1 MARRQES
8 EHGRRGGG
16 SAFDGRRRP
25 PALLAAHGDAAQ
37 IDHRVFDDASAH
49 PAGRAP
55 RPLPRPLLHP
65 SRHAEQVDGALR
77 RLRQFPVPVQARDVL
92 DGGAAI
98 LHLRHHRRHLQS
110 AHRLHRRAL
119 RAQRPEPRPAQVARH
134 AVGALGD
141 PAGDEL
147 SRLAMAVRS
156 FLQRVQLALAPGQHR
171 SRCLD
176 RRRQLGA
183 LLRHSGQCLDRRAV
197 LHDHVSGGA
206 EIGSR
211 AALRGGGDRRRQL
224 VAAHV
229 VRDAAHDAQHHGHHR
244 AVFPDRDLRQF
255 RHRAHPDRGRA
266 DRSHARVRHLGVLD
280 RHSGQRHSARRQR
293 LAVHGA
299 RHPSPRERNVMTAAA
314 ITTANAPARKRRYG
328 SMSRDRRWALR
339 WSYFFLT
346 VFAIFFLMPP
356 VYMLITSLKTSA
368 EISAATNPWWV
379 YHPTLGNYVELL
391 TSSQYLT
398 FFRNSALVSVIV
410 VAITMLI
417 SVPAA
422 FALSRMRFWG
432 SAALATGIFLTYLI
446 PETLLFI
453 PLFKMFALVNEY
465 TGIQLINRWWV
476 LLLLYPTLTVPFC
489 TWIMIG
495 YFASIPKELDEA
507 ALMDGANYRQI
518 LTRVFIPV
526 ALPGLIAATIF
537 AFTVSWAQFLYP
549 LAFTTSA
556 DQLVLPVGIVTSLIK
571 GDVFNWGQI
580 MTGALLGAA
589 PPLIIYAF
597 LMDYYIAG
605 LTAGATK
612 G

>member
-1 MARRQES
+1 
-8 EHGRRGGG
+8 
-16 SAFDGRRRP
+16 
-25 PALLAAHGDAAQ
+25 
-37 IDHRVFDDASAH
+37 
-49 PAGRAP
+49 
-55 RPLPRPLLHP
+55 
-65 SRHAEQVDGALR
+65 
-77 RLRQFPVPVQARDVL
+77 
-92 DGGAAI
+92 
-98 LHLRHHRRHLQS
+98 
-110 AHRLHRRAL
+110 
-119 RAQRPEPRPAQVARH
+119 
-134 AVGALGD
+134 
-141 PAGDEL
+141 
-147 SRLAMAVRS
+147 
-156 FLQRVQLALAPGQHR
+156 
-171 SRCLD
+171 
-176 RRRQLGA
+176 
-183 LLRHSGQCLDRRAV
+183 
-197 LHDHVSGGA
+197 
-206 EIGSR
+206 
-211 AALRGGGDRRRQL
+211 
-224 VAAHV
+224 
-229 VRDAAHDAQHHGHHR
+229 
-244 AVFPDRDLRQF
+244 
-255 RHRAHPDRGRA
+255 
-266 DRSHARVRHLGVLD
+266 
-280 RHSGQRHSARRQR
+280 
-293 LAVHGA
+293 
-299 RHPSPRERNVMTAAA
+299 
-314 ITTANAPARKRRYG
+314 
-328 SMSRDRRWALR
+328 MSRDRRWALR
-339 WSYFFLT
+339 WSYFFLV
-346 VFAIFFLMPP
+346 VFAVFFLMPP

-379 YHPTLGNYVELL
+379 YNPTLGNYVELL
-391 TSSQYLT
+391 TSNQYLT

-410 VAITMLI
+410 VTITMLI

-432 SAALATGIFLTYLI
+432 SVTLATGVFLTYLV